1 MEYHVVMRTSLN
13 ERGRKI
19 VHLSRR
25 RTKKENFKYP
35 KDKDEYPPKQSK
47 STYFEQENYSDI
59 HKLRMPNVRCINI
72 NKTIY
77 TELSGSKQT
86 T

>member
-35 KDKDEYPPKQSK
+35 KDKDEYPPK
-47 STYFEQENYSDI
+47 
-59 HKLRMPNVRCINI
+59 
-72 NKTIY
+72 
-77 TELSGSKQT
+77 
-86 T
+86 